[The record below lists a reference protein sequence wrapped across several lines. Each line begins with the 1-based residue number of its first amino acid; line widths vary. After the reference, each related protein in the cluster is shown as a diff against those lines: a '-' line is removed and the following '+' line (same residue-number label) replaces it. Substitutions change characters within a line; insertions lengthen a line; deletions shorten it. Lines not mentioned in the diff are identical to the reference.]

1 MPVCWILA
9 VVVVVVVVPIVD
21 CLLWL
26 ALEIPIA
33 FKRVH
38 AYDEKPVIR
47 IFRIWKSKFLISSH
61 LNATQTIM
69 KIDLLTDSNKQ
80 PLMVQRSNQL
90 G

>member
-1 MPVCWILA
+1 MPVCWILV

-38 AYDEKPVIR
+38 AYDEKLVIR
-47 IFRIWKSKFLISSH
+47 IFH
-61 LNATQTIM
+61 A
-69 KIDLLTDSNKQ
+69 
-80 PLMVQRSNQL
+80 
-90 G
+90 